1 MLKRF
6 LWAKNFVFLTLFALL
21 SAQVANRVI
30 VSNIP
35 ETTEKE
41 GPTASTGRSGRK
53 PGENKPLN
61 LYKVVS
67 SRNIFNSEYAGE
79 DEGGTRVSRSKSSE
93 PLKKADLNVVLIG
106 TVVSTPEDSF
116 AIIEDKKKR
125 KQELYQIDDMI
136 ENEARVLKIDRCRVV
151 VLREGME
158 EIIECPDEESPD
170 RPVTARTAAVR
181 SRPSTNTS
189 DTIRKVSDSE
199 YMIDESEVEKALA
212 NINQL
217 ITQIRVVPNFQDGKA
232 NGFKVFAIKPKSIFS
247 KIGLKNGDV
256 IQRVNDTDITS
267 PDKAFS
273 AFQELKNEKSL
284 NVEILRRGSS
294 KSLQYEI
301 R

>member
-1 MLKRF
+1 
-6 LWAKNFVFLTLFALL
+6 
-21 SAQVANRVI
+21 
-30 VSNIP
+30 
-35 ETTEKE
+35 
-41 GPTASTGRSGRK
+41 
-53 PGENKPLN
+53 
-61 LYKVVS
+61 
-67 SRNIFNSEYAGE
+67 
-79 DEGGTRVSRSKSSE
+79 
-93 PLKKADLNVVLIG
+93 
-106 TVVSTPEDSF
+106 
-116 AIIEDKKKR
+116 
-125 KQELYQIDDMI
+125 
-136 ENEARVLKIDRCRVV
+136 
-151 VLREGME
+151 
-158 EIIECPDEESPD
+158 
-170 RPVTARTAAVR
+170 
-181 SRPSTNTS
+181 
-189 DTIRKVSDSE
+189 
-199 YMIDESEVEKALA
+199 MIDESEVEKALA